1 MAMKRLSHLHLNEG
15 PMSELPQ
22 SLTEKQS
29 FMMYCELW
37 KIEIMSINQYL
48 VAMKKK
54 ITNLLIRDEN
64 DKIRYLD
71 VVVMC
76 VNNSTA

>member
-15 PMSELPQ
+15 PMSELSE